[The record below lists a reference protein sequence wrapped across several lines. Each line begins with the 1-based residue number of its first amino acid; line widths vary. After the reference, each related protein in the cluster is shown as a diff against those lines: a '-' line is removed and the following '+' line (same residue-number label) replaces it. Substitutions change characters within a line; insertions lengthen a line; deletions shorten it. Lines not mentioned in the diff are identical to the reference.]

1 MNRALVVTGLL
12 LSLVMTVPAA
22 AGVAP
27 DVLVKETTDKV
38 LSRFTADRAI
48 LTDDHA
54 KLYALV
60 DELVLPHF
68 DFERMSALVLGRYW
82 SQATEAQ
89 QQRFVEEFRTLLVRT
104 YATALFEYTGQPINY
119 KQLQMNDEA
128 NRALVKTE
136 ISVGSGPAV
145 PLHYRLALNN
155 DEWKVYD
162 ITIENISLVTNYR
175 SSYARVVRVE
185 GMDALIDS
193 LAAKN
198 SQPEK

>member
-1 MNRALVVTGLL
+1 MSRAIGVTGLV

>member
-1 MNRALVVTGLL
+1 MNRALVVTGLS

-128 NRALVKTE
+128 NGHTYEPESHWVYFVEKDGAVYSFKDEKPLEAMSTP
-136 ISVGSGPAV
+136 GSG
-145 PLHYRLALNN
+145 
-155 DEWKVYD
+155 
-162 ITIENISLVTNYR
+162 
-175 SSYARVVRVE
+175 
-185 GMDALIDS
+185 
-193 LAAKN
+193 
-198 SQPEK
+198 